1 MSRVMRLFRPPP
13 PPPLARHREGTSLE
27 ISVDQIR
34 SLRELTGAGVMDC
47 KKALVEAQ
55 GDSSKAEQIL
65 RASGIARAASKA
77 GRETREGIVEAYVH
91 SGGRIGA
98 MVELNCESD
107 FVSRLSEFKD
117 LAHQLALQ
125 VVGMNPAYL
134 DSSDMDADDKRDPEQ
149 VCLLLQPFIRDDS
162 KVIKDMVTELAAR
175 VGENV
180 VVRRYSRFELGGEE

>member
-1 MSRVMRLFRPPP
+1 M
-13 PPPLARHREGTSLE
+13 E

-34 SLRELTGAGVMDC
+34 SLREITGAGIMDC
-47 KKALVEAQ
+47 KKALEEAQ
-55 GDSSKAEQIL
+55 GDLSKAEQIL

-125 VVGMNPAYL
+125 VVGMSPDYL
-134 DSSDMDADDKRDPEQ
+134 DGSDMDADDKRDPEQ

-180 VVRRYSRFELGGEE
+180 VVRRFARFELGGEE

>member
-1 MSRVMRLFRPPP
+1 M
-13 PPPLARHREGTSLE
+13 E

-65 RASGIARAASKA
+65 RTSGIARAASKA

-117 LAHQLALQ
+117 LAHQLVLQ
-125 VVGMNPAYL
+125 VVGMNPDYL

-180 VVRRYSRFELGGEE
+180 VVRRFSRFELGGEE

>member
-1 MSRVMRLFRPPP
+1 M
-13 PPPLARHREGTSLE
+13 E

-47 KKALVEAQ
+47 KKALEEAQ
-55 GDSSKAEQIL
+55 GDLSKAEQVL
-65 RASGIARAASKA
+65 RASGIAKAASKA
-77 GRETREGIVEAYVH
+77 DREAREGIVEVYVH

-107 FVSRLSEFKD
+107 FVSRLPEFKD

-125 VVGMNPAYL
+125 VVGMSPEYV
-134 DSSDMDADDKRDPEQ
+134 DSSDIDGDDKRDPEQ
-149 VCLLLQPFIRDDS
+149 VCLLLQPFIKDDS
-162 KVIKDMVTELAAR
+162 KVIQELVTDLAAR

-180 VVRRYSRFELGGEE
+180 VVRRFARFELGVKE

>member
-1 MSRVMRLFRPPP
+1 M
-13 PPPLARHREGTSLE
+13 E

-34 SLRELTGAGVMDC
+34 SLRELTGAGIMDC
-47 KKALVEAQ
+47 KKALEEAQ
-55 GDSSKAEQIL
+55 GDPSKAEQIL

-77 GRETREGIVEAYVH
+77 GREAREGIVETYVH

-107 FVSRLSEFKD
+107 FVARLSEFKD

-125 VVGMNPAYL
+125 VVGMRPEYV
-134 DSSDMDADDKRDPEQ
+134 DRSDMDGDDKRDPEE

-180 VVRRYSRFELGGEE
+180 VVRRFSRFELGGEE